1 MDPAVARVL
10 GDLLHTAAQDA
21 PDAEAFR
28 YRGERLTYGDWDAL
42 ADRTAAALA
51 ARGIGRG
58 DVVALLLPSTPFYLV
73 AYLGAARLGAITTG
87 INVRYRRTEIGHI
100 LGRSGAALLLAVE
113 RWHEADFRTAVEGLR
128 PGLPELRDVV
138 WYPAARLAAST
149 AGAVADLG
157 GSGAPPAVAVAPD
170 DPVAI
175 VFTSGT
181 TGVPKGACFT
191 HRNLLAV
198 AEIEAR
204 RYARGAAPAVKHLA
218 AGLSFAHVG
227 TTARIAIQL
236 SQRGATLIH
245 DAFDPAAVLETI
257 ERERLDALGG
267 IPTQVIM
274 LLDHPD
280 RPRRDLSS
288 LRSVLLGG
296 APSSPELI
304 RRVHDTLGV
313 EVSVRYSS
321 TEVAI
326 ATASLPDDPPER
338 LATTVGK
345 PTPGVELRIVD
356 ERNAP
361 VPAGTSGE
369 VVVRSPAAMV
379 RYWRDPEATAATIDA
394 EGWVHTG
401 DVGYLDDAG
410 YLHLRGRQSEMFIR
424 GGFNVYPAE
433 IEDLLA
439 RHPKVVRAAVVGVP
453 HEVFGEVGWAFVVP
467 RDPEATA
474 ATIDAE
480 GWVHTGDVG
489 FLDDAGYLHLRGR
502 QSEMF
507 IRGGFNVYPA
517 EIEDLLARHPKVARA
532 AVVGVPHEVFGE
544 VGWAFVVPR
553 DPSDPPTLAEL
564 RAFVG
569 AELASFKRPDG
580 LSVLAELPLTP
591 MFKVDTRALRAMR

>member
-10 GDLLHTAAQDA
+10 GDLLRTAAREA

-28 YRGERLTYGDWDAL
+28 YRGERLIYRDWDAL

-58 DVVALLLPSTPFYLV
+58 DVVALLLPSTPFYLI
-73 AYLGAARLGAITTG
+73 AYLAAARLGAITTG
-87 INVRYRRTEIGHI
+87 INVRYRRTEIGHV
-100 LGRSGAALLLAVE
+100 LRRSGAALLLAVE
-113 RWHEADFRTAVEGLR
+113 RWHDADFRAAVEGLR
-128 PGLPELRDVV
+128 PGLPDLRDVA
-138 WYPAARLAAST
+138 WFLAARLAAST
-149 AGAVADLG
+149 VGAVAD
-157 GSGAPPAVAVAPD
+157 
-170 DPVAI
+170 
-175 VFTSGT
+175 
-181 TGVPKGACFT
+181 
-191 HRNLLAV
+191 
-198 AEIEAR
+198 
-204 RYARGAAPAVKHLA
+204 
-218 AGLSFAHVG
+218 
-227 TTARIAIQL
+227 
-236 SQRGATLIH
+236 
-245 DAFDPAAVLETI
+245 
-257 ERERLDALGG
+257 LGG

-280 RPRRDLSS
+280 RARRDLSS

-361 VPAGTSGE
+361 VPAGTAGE

-401 DVGYLDDAG
+401 DVGFLDDGG
-410 YLHLRGRQSEMFIR
+410 YLHLRGRQREMFIR
-424 GGFNVYPAE
+424 GGFSVDPAA
-433 IEDLLA
+433 IQDL
-439 RHPKVVRAAVVGVP
+439 RPPHPKVARAAVIGVP
-453 HEVFGEVGWAFVVP
+453 HGVFGEVGWAFVVA
-467 RDPEATA
+467 RDPA
-474 ATIDAE
+474 
-480 GWVHTGDVG
+480 
-489 FLDDAGYLHLRGR
+489 
-502 QSEMF
+502 
-507 IRGGFNVYPA
+507 
-517 EIEDLLARHPKVARA
+517 
-532 AVVGVPHEVFGE
+532 
-544 VGWAFVVPR
+544 
-553 DPSDPPTLAEL
+553 DPPTLAEL

-580 LSVLAELPLTP
+580 LTVLPELPLTP
-591 MFKVDTRALRAMR
+591 MFKVDKRALRERR

>member
-1 MDPAVARVL
+1 VL
-10 GDLLHTAAQDA
+10 GDLLRTAARAA

-28 YRGERLTYGDWDAL
+28 YRGERLTYRDWDAL

-58 DVVALLLPSTPFYLV
+58 DVVALLLPSTPFYLI
-73 AYLGAARLGAITTG
+73 AYLAAARLGAITAG

-100 LGRSGAALLLAVE
+100 LRRSGAAILLAVE
-113 RWHEADFRTAVEGLR
+113 RWHDADFRAAVEELR
-128 PGLPELRDVV
+128 PGLPELRELV
-138 WYPAARLAAST
+138 WLSPGRLAAGT
-149 AGAVADLG
+149 PGAVADLG
-157 GSGAPPAVAVAPD
+157 SSGPAPAVEVAPD

-181 TGVPKGACFT
+181 TGVPKGACFA

-198 AEIEAR
+198 AEIDAR
-204 RYARGAAPAVKHLA
+204 RHARGASPAAKHLA

-227 TTARIAIQL
+227 TMARIAIQL
-236 SQRGATLIH
+236 SERGATLIH
-245 DAFDPAAVLETI
+245 DTFDPAAVLETI
-257 ERERLDALGG
+257 ERERLEHLGG

-280 RPRRDLSS
+280 RRRRDLSS
-288 LRSVLLGG
+288 LRSVMLGG

-304 RRVHDTLGV
+304 RRVRDTLGV

-326 ATASLPDDPPER
+326 ATASLPGDAPEQ

-356 ERNAP
+356 ERNAA
-361 VPAGTSGE
+361 VPAGTPGE
-369 VVVRSPAAMV
+369 VVVRSPAAMR

-394 EGWVHTG
+394 DGWVHTG
-401 DVGYLDDAG
+401 D
-410 YLHLRGRQSEMFIR
+410 I
-424 GGFNVYPAE
+424 
-433 IEDLLA
+433 
-439 RHPKVVRAAVVGVP
+439 
-453 HEVFGEVGWAFVVP
+453 
-467 RDPEATA
+467 
-474 ATIDAE
+474 
-480 GWVHTGDVG
+480 G

-532 AVVGVPHEVFGE
+532 ALLGLPHDVFGE

-553 DPSDPPTLAEL
+553 DPADPPTLAEL

-580 LSVLAELPLTP
+580 LTVLAELPLTP

>member
-1 MDPAVARVL
+1 MGGAGVARLGVL
-10 GDLLHTAAQDA
+10 GDLLRTAARDR
-21 PDAEAFR
+21 PEAEAFR
-28 YRGERLTYGDWDAL
+28 YRGERLTYRDWDTL
-42 ADRTAAALA
+42 ADETAAALA

-73 AYLGAARLGAITTG
+73 GYLAAARLGAITTG

-100 LGRSGAALLLAVE
+100 LGRSGAALVLAVE
-113 RWHEADFRTAVEGLR
+113 RWHDADFRAAVEGLR
-128 PGLPELRDVV
+128 SGLPELREVV
-138 WYPAARLAAST
+138 WLPAARLVAST

-157 GSGAPPAVAVAPD
+157 GSGPAPAAAVAPD

-204 RYARGAAPAVKHLA
+204 RYPPGAPPAAKHLA

-227 TTARIAIQL
+227 TMARIAIGL
-236 SQRGATLIH
+236 SHRAATLIH

-257 ERERLDALGG
+257 ERERLEHLGG
-267 IPTQVIM
+267 IPTQVVM

-280 RPRRDLSS
+280 RARRDLSS
-288 LRSVLLGG
+288 LKSVLLGG
-296 APSSPELI
+296 APSSPELV
-304 RRVHDTLGV
+304 RRVRDTLGV

-326 ATASLPDDPPER
+326 ATASLADDPPEW
-338 LATTVGK
+338 LATTVGR

-361 VPAGTSGE
+361 VPAGTPGE

-379 RYWRDPEATAATIDA
+379 RYW
-394 EGWVHTG
+394 
-401 DVGYLDDAG
+401 
-410 YLHLRGRQSEMFIR
+410 
-424 GGFNVYPAE
+424 
-433 IEDLLA
+433 
-439 RHPKVVRAAVVGVP
+439 
-453 HEVFGEVGWAFVVP
+453 

-517 EIEDLLARHPKVARA
+517 EIEDLLARHPKIARA

-553 DPSDPPTLAEL
+553 DPSDPPALAEL

-580 LSVLAELPLTP
+580 LTVLAELPLTP
-591 MFKVDTRALRAMR
+591 MFKVDKRALRERR

>member
-1 MDPAVARVL
+1 MARVL
-10 GDLLHTAAQDA
+10 GDLLRTAAREA

-28 YRGERLTYGDWDAL
+28 YRGERLIYRDWDAL

-73 AYLGAARLGAITTG
+73 AYLAAARLGAITTG
-87 INVRYRRTEIGHI
+87 INVRYRRTEIGHV

-113 RWHEADFRTAVEGLR
+113 RWHDADFRAAVEDLR
-128 PGLPELRDVV
+128 PGLPELREVV
-138 WYPAARLAAST
+138 WFPAARLTAST

-157 GSGAPPAVAVAPD
+157 GSGPPPAVAVAPD

-181 TGVPKGACFT
+181 TGAPKGACFT

-204 RYARGAAPAVKHLA
+204 RHARGAPPTRKHLA

-227 TTARIAIQL
+227 TMARIAIQL
-236 SQRGATLIH
+236 AHRGAALVH

-257 ERERLDALGG
+257 ERERLEQLGG
-267 IPTQVIM
+267 IPTQLVM

-288 LRSVLLGG
+288 LESVLVGG

-304 RRVHDTLGV
+304 RRVRDTLGV

-338 LATTVGK
+338 LATTVGR

-356 ERNAP
+356 DRN
-361 VPAGTSGE
+361 VPLPPGVPGE
-369 VVVRSPAAMV
+369 VVVRSPAAMM
-379 RYWRDPEATAATIDA
+379 RYW
-394 EGWVHTG
+394 
-401 DVGYLDDAG
+401 
-410 YLHLRGRQSEMFIR
+410 
-424 GGFNVYPAE
+424 
-433 IEDLLA
+433 
-439 RHPKVVRAAVVGVP
+439 
-453 HEVFGEVGWAFVVP
+453 

-489 FLDDAGYLHLRGR
+489 FLDDAGYLHLHGR
-502 QSEMF
+502 RSDMF

-517 EIEDLLARHPKVARA
+517 EIEDLLARHPRVARA
-532 AVVGVPHEVFGE
+532 AVVGVPHAVFGE

-553 DPSDPPTLAEL
+553 DPAQPPTLAEL

-580 LSVLAELPLTP
+580 LTVVAEMPLTP
-591 MFKVDTRALRAMR
+591 MFKVDKAALREGR

>member
-1 MDPAVARVL
+1 MDRRAIMGGAGVARLGVL
-10 GDLLHTAAQDA
+10 GDLL
-21 PDAEAFR
+21 
-28 YRGERLTYGDWDAL
+28 
-42 ADRTAAALA
+42 RTAA
-51 ARGIGRG
+51 R
-58 DVVALLLPSTPFYLV
+58 
-73 AYLGAARLGAITTG
+73 GAA
-87 INVRYRRTEIGHI
+87 
-100 LGRSGAALLLAVE
+100 S
-113 RWHEADFRTAVEGLR
+113 
-128 PGLPELRDVV
+128 P
-138 WYPAARLAAST
+138 

-157 GSGAPPAVAVAPD
+157 GSGPAPAAAVAPD

-204 RYARGAAPAVKHLA
+204 RYARGAAPAAKHLA
-218 AGLSFAHVG
+218 AGLSFAHIG
-227 TTARIAIQL
+227 TMARIAIQL

-280 RPRRDLSS
+280 RARRDLSS
-288 LRSVLLGG
+288 LKSVLLGG

-304 RRVHDTLGV
+304 RRVRDTLGV

-326 ATASLPDDPPER
+326 ATASLADDPPER
-338 LATTVGK
+338 LATTVGRA
-345 PTPGVELRIVD
+345 TPGVELRIVD

-361 VPAGTSGE
+361 VPAGTPGE

-379 RYWRDPEATAATIDA
+379 RYW
-394 EGWVHTG
+394 
-401 DVGYLDDAG
+401 
-410 YLHLRGRQSEMFIR
+410 
-424 GGFNVYPAE
+424 
-433 IEDLLA
+433 
-439 RHPKVVRAAVVGVP
+439 
-453 HEVFGEVGWAFVVP
+453 

-507 IRGGFNVYPA
+507 IRVGSRGGARWQCASGYRSTSGRSRKAPLGEPGSVVVVVAAGALVLVTPGA
-517 EIEDLLARHPKVARA
+517 PSSCSGTWWSRASTSWWSPLAAWWWCWWSRRA
-532 AVVGVPHEVFGE
+532 
-544 VGWAFVVPR
+544 
-553 DPSDPPTLAEL
+553 S
-564 RAFVG
+564 
-569 AELASFKRPDG
+569 
-580 LSVLAELPLTP
+580 
-591 MFKVDTRALRAMR
+591 